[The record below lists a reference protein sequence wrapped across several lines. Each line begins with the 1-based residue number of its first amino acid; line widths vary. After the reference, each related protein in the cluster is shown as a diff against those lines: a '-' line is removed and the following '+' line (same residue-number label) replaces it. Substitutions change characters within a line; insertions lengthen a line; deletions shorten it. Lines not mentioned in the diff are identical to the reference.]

1 MSKER
6 IKIAPEMF
14 DIMPVEY
21 QDLVE
26 RATYGK
32 EDRGWKDI
40 GTSKE
45 LIEEHS
51 LCAGCP
57 ESMAFRYILAALPA
71 PEDTVM
77 VGSTGCTSL
86 VFPHVGVHNIHSLF
100 GNQNAVASGLKRAL
114 SVRFPGRT
122 KDVVVLA
129 GDGATVDI
137 GLDMTLQAWFRQEK
151 FTTICFDNELYAN
164 TGGQESGLMQKGFV
178 AKMAP
183 MGKTFEKVRLPEIAR
198 ESGCHYVVNCT
209 VSKPNLVE
217 KVIKNAIHVAREIG
231 PTYLQLYTPCIL
243 EIGKNSME
251 GLQEMRDSEKPTE
264 RFAYS
269 WLRRDDMIKRR
280 INIRMSG
287 LGGQGAVTAAHVMAM
302 AASRDGKFAI
312 SNPFFGAEKRMA
324 PAESYCRIG
333 VNRIWDRGELVF
345 PDVIEVFHPQVI
357 TLGKSYTMPFY
368 SGIKENG
375 VVIINSD
382 VPLLSDEDV
391 KRLQDLNVAVFYI
404 AGTQVALEVAG
415 TELSTNMTMIGSV
428 AGITKCVSLEALDGA
443 LQERFGKKF
452 VASGGTAT
460 LDEAIKKKFAKKEML
475 LKKNLETVVRA
486 YEMASEWAEK
496 NNVELAVAAA

>member
-6 IKIAPEMF
+6 IQISEALY
-14 DIMPVEY
+14 DIMPSDY
-21 QDLVE
+21 QDLVKS
-26 RATYGK
+26 ATYGK

-45 LIEEHS
+45 LIEQHS

-57 ESMAFRYILAALPA
+57 ESMAFRYILASLPN

-86 VFPHVGVHNIHSLF
+86 VFPMVAVHNIHSLF
-100 GNQNAVASGLKRAL
+100 GNQNAIASGLKRAL
-114 SVRFPGRT
+114 SVRFPGRV

-183 MGKTFEKVRLPEIAR
+183 VGKLFDKVRLPEIAR

-209 VSKPNLVE
+209 VSKPSLVE
-217 KVIKNAIHVAREIG
+217 KVIRNAVHIAREIG

-264 RFAYS
+264 RFAYKEYVS
-269 WLRRDDMIKRR
+269 EPAKQL
-280 INIRMSG
+280 
-287 LGGQGAVTAAHVMAM
+287 LAELAAKDKERK
-302 AASRDGKFAI
+302 AA
-312 SNPFFGAEKRMA
+312 
-324 PAESYCRIG
+324 
-333 VNRIWDRGELVF
+333 
-345 PDVIEVFHPQVI
+345 
-357 TLGKSYTMPFY
+357 
-368 SGIKENG
+368 
-375 VVIINSD
+375 
-382 VPLLSDEDV
+382 
-391 KRLQDLNVAVFYI
+391 
-404 AGTQVALEVAG
+404 
-415 TELSTNMTMIGSV
+415 
-428 AGITKCVSLEALDGA
+428 
-443 LQERFGKKF
+443 
-452 VASGGTAT
+452 
-460 LDEAIKKKFAKKEML
+460 AKK
-475 LKKNLETVVRA
+475 
-486 YEMASEWAEK
+486 
-496 NNVELAVAAA
+496 LAAQAKAN